1 MEFEV
6 SYPLLHQNGHHF
18 RSLFGM
24 KIANKIPVARRAS
37 VLAAAWHRKGA
48 IAGMLRSMW
57 QRQYKASLLTRAAL
71 LLAVLYVVFPF
82 DFIPDF
88 IPVLGWAD
96 DGAIL
101 YFLLSRLTGE
111 SEKYERWLQQFR
123 VINRG

>member
-1 MEFEV
+1 
-6 SYPLLHQNGHHF
+6 
-18 RSLFGM
+18 M

-37 VLAAAWHRKGA
+37 VLTAAWHRKGA